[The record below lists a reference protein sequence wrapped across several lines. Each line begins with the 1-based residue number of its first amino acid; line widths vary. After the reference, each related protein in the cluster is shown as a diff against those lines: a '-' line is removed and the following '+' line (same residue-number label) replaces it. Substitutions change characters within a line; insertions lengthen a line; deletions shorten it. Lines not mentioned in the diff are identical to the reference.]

1 MGACPRLLDLIGG
14 AYQRKSSPRK
24 GRRKELDM
32 AEKKVIKGRG
42 IARKLIEEQNEKMRR
57 LLIKLE
63 AEEAK
68 RAAADAEREQKEIRA
83 AVEEAKE
90 FRGNLERAG
99 TSYTTLLHLVELQ
112 ESVSDLAHNMLLG
125 YEQGEGWPDGT

>member
-1 MGACPRLLDLIGG
+1 
-14 AYQRKSSPRK
+14 
-24 GRRKELDM
+24 M

-68 RAAADAEREQKEIRA
+68 RAAADAEN
-83 AVEEAKE
+83 EAPEDMKG
-90 FRGNLERAG
+90 R
-99 TSYTTLLHLVELQ
+99 S
-112 ESVSDLAHNMLLG
+112 
-125 YEQGEGWPDGT
+125 

>member
-1 MGACPRLLDLIGG
+1 
-14 AYQRKSSPRK
+14 
-24 GRRKELDM
+24 M

-90 FRGNLERAG
+90 SRGNLERAG
-99 TSYTTLLHLVELQ
+99 ISYNTLLEL
-112 ESVSDLAHNMLLG
+112 EALRGNLGSLGHNALLG
-125 YEQGEGWPDGT
+125 FERGEGWPDGT

>member
-1 MGACPRLLDLIGG
+1 
-14 AYQRKSSPRK
+14 
-24 GRRKELDM
+24 M

-68 RAAADAEREQKEIRA
+68 RAAADAERE
-83 AVEEAKE
+83 V
-90 FRGNLERAG
+90 LE
-99 TSYTTLLHLVELQ
+99 Y
-112 ESVSDLAHNMLLG
+112 
-125 YEQGEGWPDGT
+125 W